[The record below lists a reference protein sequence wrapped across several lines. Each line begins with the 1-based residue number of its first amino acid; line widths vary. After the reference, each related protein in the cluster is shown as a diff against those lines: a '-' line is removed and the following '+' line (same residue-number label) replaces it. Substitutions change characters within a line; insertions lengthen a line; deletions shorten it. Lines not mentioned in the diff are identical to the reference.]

1 MLEKKRTLDENNVVT
16 IIGPGTTVKGEL
28 ESKGTIRIEGTVV
41 GRVDCEDTIVIHE
54 SGHVKA
60 DLVAGQV
67 IISGT
72 VEGNTFAHDRIEAT
86 SNAKIVGN
94 ITAPRISIA
103 EGVMFEGQCAM
114 KPAGQLN
121 PPEKNGAPAE
131 KSSAEANGES
141 TAEANGEST
150 AKKEKTP
157 TK

>member
-1 MLEKKRTLDENNVVT
+1 MLEKKRNLDENNVVT
-16 IIGPGTTVKGEL
+16 IIGPGTTIKGDL
-28 ESKGTIRIEGTVV
+28 ESKGTVRIEGTVV
-41 GRVDCEDTIVIHE
+41 GRVDCEDTIVVHE
-54 SGHVKA
+54 SGLVKA
-60 DLVAGQV
+60 DLIAGQV

-86 SNAKIVGN
+86 SQAKIVGN

-121 PPEKNGAPAE
+121 PPEKNGSPSQKPGAV
-131 KSSAEANGES
+131 ANGEATS
-141 TAEANGEST
+141 
-150 AKKEKTP
+150 KKEKAP

>member
-1 MLEKKRTLDENNVVT
+1 MMDKKRNLDENNVVT

-28 ESKGTIRIEGTVV
+28 ESKGTIRIEGMVT
-41 GRVDCEDTIVIHE
+41 GRVDCEDTIVVHE

-86 SNAKIVGN
+86 SQAKIVGN

-114 KPAGQLN
+114 KPAGQMKA
-121 PPEKNGAPAE
+121 PVKADAPA
-131 KSSAEANGES
+131 
-141 TAEANGEST
+141 
-150 AKKEKTP
+150 AKKDEPAAKEKAP
-157 TK
+157 VK